1 VGNRGDRFAHADT
14 SGLDSVVTYGE
25 SPVGVFHKPSQS
37 LVRLHF
43 AHETDSFHL
52 VRFLMAQMTPTVRHV
67 RGVNLDPQSR
77 CEHYR
82 GPYDIVAIKMKCCG
96 VYYACKDCH
105 AALADHE
112 TSVWPESQ
120 WDHEAILCGAC
131 GATLT
136 ILQYMQSGSRCATC
150 GAQFN
155 PGCRSHYHL
164 YFQVPKVSEP
174 R

>member
-1 VGNRGDRFAHADT
+1 VNRP
-14 SGLDSVVTYGE
+14 SGLSL
-25 SPVGVFHKPSQS
+25 SCHKS

-43 AHETDSFHL
+43 APETDSFDF
-52 VRFLMAQMTPTVRHV
+52 VRFRMAQMTPKVRHV
-67 RGVNLDPQSR
+67 RGVNLDPQTR